1 MNTPKFLNQKE
12 TNTYSNSTYSNSTI
26 NTVIDNDFE
35 EFDVFNRPT
44 YGSLNVKPRKH
55 LGRSLIEAQEYG
67 GSMDPMENDDYSDN
81 GCQGGWGNLQEGYHG
96 YREFT
101 D

>member
-12 TNTYSNSTYSNSTI
+12 TNTYPNSV
-26 NTVIDNDFE
+26 NTVIDNDIE
-35 EFDVFNRPT
+35 AFDVFNRPT

-67 GSMDPMENDDYSDN
+67 GSIDPMENDDYGDN
-81 GCQGGWGNLQEGYHG
+81 GCQQGGGWGNLQEGYQG